1 MGICKDSGVEIPDT
15 VTDRDYTGFMYYTVM
30 GLHSYGITQLHRTDV
45 PSFDKTAK
53 KSCKGAIARFS
64 TFSYRTIVKKNMKSS
79 AVKVKINLT
88 KKRHNLLVSENKHVS
103 NIDSAKVCYADANCR
118 LKIKWEDK
126 SIKKT
131 FFFAWLN
138 LRVALKLMNESL
150 RILTGE

>member
-15 VTDRDYTGFMYYTVM
+15 VTDRA
-30 GLHSYGITQLHRTDV
+30 HRIDV

-53 KSCKGAIARFS
+53 KSCKSAIARIS
-64 TFSYRTIVKKNMKSS
+64 TFSHRTIVKKNMNSS

-88 KKRHNLLVSENKHVS
+88 KKRHNLLVSENKRVS
-103 NIDSAKVCYADANCR
+103 NIDSAKVCYADVNCR

-131 FFFAWLN
+131 FFYCLIE
-138 LRVALKLMNESL
+138 LKSRTNADE
-150 RILTGE
+150 